1 MIQLATAPDAG
12 RAFRPAGSEEKG
24 AGQEFQRRGGH
35 AWPFISR
42 KLLRPQPASEV
53 RPTANSIGS

>member
-12 RAFRPAGSEEKG
+12 RAFRPAGSEEKA
-24 AGQEFQRRGGH
+24 AGQEFQRRAGH

-42 KLLRPQPASEV
+42 QVARPQQSAASK
-53 RPTANSIGS
+53 PTATSSGS

>member
-42 KLLRPQPASEV
+42 KLARPQQPSDTKATAAS
-53 RPTANSIGS
+53 SGS